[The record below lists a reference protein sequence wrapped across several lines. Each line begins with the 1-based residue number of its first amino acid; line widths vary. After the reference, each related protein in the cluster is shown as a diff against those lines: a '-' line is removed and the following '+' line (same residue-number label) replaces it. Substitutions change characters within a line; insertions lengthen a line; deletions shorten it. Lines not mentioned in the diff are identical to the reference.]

1 MDKKQLKTITKEEFK
16 VLEKLFEDVYSY
28 IQELEDERKTQSEV
42 EYNKLTDAYNRGQSN
57 TALHI
62 FKLVAQAHNN
72 SKKFI
77 GGY

>member
-1 MDKKQLKTITKEEFK
+1 MAKEEKKCEFK
-16 VLEKLFEDVYSY
+16 ALDKLFEDVYSY

-62 FKLVAQAHNN
+62 FKLAAQAYSNA
-72 SKKFI
+72 KK
-77 GGY
+77 